1 MSQPSKSKHTTGQ
14 TQQKSASS
22 RPLQYRPR
30 PPKSTP
36 KPIQTPAYSRSR
48 RIPFILAG
56 VTVFGISCYGVLVY
70 TSLSRLPPAQTV
82 PADVSDRYDENAA
95 SFDSDVNT
103 IEKLAGINKRRK
115 ELTKLAK
122 GDILEVSVGTGRN
135 IPYYPLKECKSITMV
150 DQSSPMLAIAKKKW
164 KDEHPDY
171 SRRIFFRN
179 QSALDPIPS
188 PSPEGFDAVIQTMGL
203 CSTPEPEALLRNLGA
218 VTKKDGGQILLLE
231 HGKSHYKWLNDYLD
245 KTAPMHADKHGC
257 WWNKDIGKIVEDS
270 GLEVVKIKRYNFG
283 TTWWVEL
290 KPQKGMKK
298 EASPTEE
305 VVAQEVVPQVVQ
317 KRWWGVWS

>member
-1 MSQPSKSKHTTGQ
+1 M
-14 TQQKSASS
+14 
-22 RPLQYRPR
+22 
-30 PPKSTP
+30 
-36 KPIQTPAYSRSR
+36 
-48 RIPFILAG
+48 
-56 VTVFGISCYGVLVY
+56 Y

-82 PADVSDRYDENAA
+82 PADVSGRYDENAA

-122 GDILEVSVGTGRN
+122 GDILEASVGTGRN
-135 IPYYPLKECKSITMV
+135 IPYYPLKECESITMV

-164 KDEHPDY
+164 KDEHPEY
-171 SRRIFFRN
+171 SRRISFRN

-188 PSPEGFDAVIQTMGL
+188 PSPEGFDTVIQTMGL

-270 GLEVVKIKRYNFG
+270 GLEVVKIKRHNFG

-290 KPQKGMKK
+290 KPRKGMKK
-298 EASPTEE
+298 KASPIEE
-305 VVAQEVVPQVVQ
+305 VVAQEVPQVAQ